1 MLKILLEIGVD
12 ANIREWGGRWT
23 PLHLAMKN
31 SRLEVAKLLIANG
44 ADLDLLDKGKTP
56 LMCLGQRHDS
66 YAYRENIEERIL
78 PEDYL

>member
-1 MLKILLEIGVD
+1 MLKILLETGAGV
-12 ANIREWGGRWT
+12 NIQEWGGRWT
-23 PLHLAMKN
+23 PLHLAIKN

-56 LMCLGQRHDS
+56 LMCLGQSHNS
-66 YAYRENIEERIL
+66 YAYVEDIERRIL